1 MFGGRVARHLI
12 ETGRLKQAQLDE
24 AVRTQGFFGGQLETY
39 LLKLGYVDEA
49 TLGAALTEAS
59 GVPFASLEQLRA
71 IPDDAARCLPA
82 AVVERL
88 RVCPFRIEDG
98 RLRVATLNPRDLPA
112 LREIQQVSGMPV
124 DPWVT
129 TEFRLYQA
137 LERHWRIRYPGVK
150 AISLAPPSAP
160 PRPAAQPERATPV
173 EEDLQLGL
181 DGLPLD
187 AEAHHAL
194 EAALA
199 PSAPAPADPP
209 DPPAP
214 VAPVAPATR
223 GAEPTSLSEL
233 EEALAGARDRDGIA
247 DALLGYTSLRARRS
261 AIFAVGKEGVKGL
274 AGRGRAFDGD
284 RLRRIALP
292 SRSGTLFDTA
302 LGSRDFYFGVVPA
315 LPPNRDLYT
324 ALGGRLPASV
334 LILPIVV
341 KERTVA
347 LLYLDDDDERML
359 NPDIATMRRVAMKA
373 GLAFE
378 MLLLRNKLREI

>member
-12 ETGRLKQAQLDE
+12 ETGRLKQAELDE

-59 GVPFASLEQLRA
+59 GVPFAALEQLRV
-71 IPDDAARCLPA
+71 IPDDALRSLPA

-98 RLRVATLNPRDLPA
+98 HLRVATLNPRDLPA
-112 LREIQQVSGMPV
+112 LREIQQVAGLPV
-124 DPWVT
+124 EPWIT

-150 AISLAPPSAP
+150 AISLAPPAAIPRRAATGPAP
-160 PRPAAQPERATPV
+160 PAPT
-173 EEDLQLGL
+173 EEGEALQVGL

-187 AEAHHAL
+187 AEAHLTHAVFASPEPTL
-194 EAALA
+194 E
-199 PSAPAPADPP
+199 SAPVPVPP
-209 DPPAP
+209 TVRA
-214 VAPVAPATR
+214 
-223 GAEPTSLSEL
+223 AEPGVLSAL
-233 EEALAGARDRDGIA
+233 EEALASAIDRDGVA
-247 DALLGYTSLRARRS
+247 DALLGFTAQRVRRS
-261 AIFAVGKEGVKGL
+261 AIFAVGKDGVKGI
-274 AGRGRAFDGD
+274 AGRGRAFETE
-284 RLRRIALP
+284 RLRRVSLP
-292 SRSGTLFDTA
+292 PRSGTIFDTA

-341 KERTVA
+341 KERTAA

-359 NPDIATMRRVAMKA
+359 NPDIGTMRRVAMKA

-378 MLLLRNKLREI
+378 LLLLRNKLREI

>member
-12 ETGRLKQAQLDE
+12 ETGRLTQAQLDE

-59 GVPFASLEQLRA
+59 GVPFAAVEQLRA
-71 IPDDAARCLPA
+71 IPDDAMRSVPA
-82 AVVERL
+82 AIVEKH
-88 RVCPFRIEDG
+88 RVCPFRVEDG
-98 RLRVATLNPRDLPA
+98 RLRIATLNPRDLA
-112 LREIQQVSGMPV
+112 AIREIQQASGLPV
-124 DPWVT
+124 DPWIT

-137 LERHWRIRYPGVK
+137 LERHWKIRYPGVK
-150 AISLAPPSAP
+150 AITLAPPANLPRRPSA
-160 PRPAAQPERATPV
+160 AAGPSV
-173 EEDLQLGL
+173 EETPPQFGL

-194 EAALA
+194 DVFA
-199 PSAPAPADPP
+199 SPAPIAEP
-209 DPPAP
+209 DPASEP
-214 VAPVAPATR
+214 VRAMP
-223 GAEPTSLSEL
+223 AEPARPVEPTLLADL
-233 EEALAGARDRDGIA
+233 EEALVTARDRDAVA
-247 DALLGYTSLRARRS
+247 DALLGFTSLRVRRS
-261 AIFAVGKEGVKGL
+261 AIFAVGKDGVKGL
-274 AGRGRAFDGD
+274 AGRGRAFESEK
-284 RLRRIALP
+284 LRRVSLP
-292 SRSGTLFDTA
+292 PGSGTIFDTA

-334 LILPIVV
+334 LILPILV
-341 KERTVA
+341 KERTAA

-359 NPDIATMRRVAMKA
+359 NPDIASMRRVAMKA

-378 MLLLRNKLREI
+378 LLLLRNKLREI